1 MGKDSALK
9 LYNAL
14 KQQGRYTKSFAE
26 FQGILGDKQRSQ
38 KLYTALSND
47 GLYTKTF
54 SDFSNQFGSG
64 SETPHTTRTQTTTPK
79 KSDFVADTINML
91 RTPSSQYTRP
101 QPSKAAGTFEMPS
114 KYDVY
119 HNMPDAIKRHQTPT
133 PLKPE
138 AVMPSVPSSAA
149 ESVWAAA
156 DKAAGAEVRK
166 KVDEGWSWRKIMQ
179 ALSSGASVTGGLGD
193 DNAQALETTSV
204 AHLKTHDLQKL
215 SDQAWAAL
223 GSKQQ
228 QSIINDSYIYL
239 KEQYPDADDK
249 ALVDAARKMA
259 RAKSDEQMYNLAV
272 EKNMPKS
279 VGEFFLR
286 KAAAASSFGSL
297 SKGYASMMAGTRGD
311 MEAEDTAL
319 QKYGAKHKVAD
330 IAGSVA
336 GFAVDPLTYASGAVG
351 GAATKGALWAGG
363 KVLSEAAAR
372 KMSQTLGGKLL
383 LGAVSGA
390 ANFGTFEAGGEAF
403 NQYKWGGT
411 LDVDP
416 ETGRYVVGDFS
427 LGKVASQMGH
437 GLTMGGL
444 TGAFGTWLGNV
455 STKAAQATSS
465 TLGKLGVRAG
475 ELGVGLVGEGT
486 IFATPEFIS
495 TYGDYNDVIKSVSD
509 KNSPNYIADD
519 KERSKYI
526 AELKAQRGERMMDI
540 WQDNLAMIA
549 GFKAQHAIKSA
560 GRTISELAASRR
572 GKVGFVERMGRM
584 LDGHPSLALSKEEQ
598 TELDKHGYGDLTQM
612 VKEYKAYAQKDGDLP
627 YNKITQLLNDKNV
640 SEAARAKMYY
650 YVTGHSLPMS
660 AVIAS
665 NVIDNGDKTYT
676 VQSLGDNGVI
686 TSRTYGSRKRADYEK
701 ARIDRQAE
709 LNGVAMAEQMFDN
722 MDKAERLKA
731 VCTRLAQDKGVSP
744 ETLLWLT
751 RKDPKQMTAA
761 EKRWIKEIEDAA
773 NEDAPQGEN
782 ATVRH
787 IKGVILDEYGVDVN
801 KALRKAADSRT
812 DAEKTAISAYN
823 DELAQAVAERKN
835 AISQGETTDAYRR
848 GYEADTQG
856 MRDAYVAQMYEPSED
871 NAETLRGVESQIT
884 ESAKYQAALERDELT
899 QMTHKDG
906 SIHLATLKDKD
917 KDGNGKQVYIV
928 DGDIVMKEDGSGI
941 DADASS
947 KSVIIYDPATGEKK
961 MVSPT
966 AVDGIESL
974 GEVKT
979 AEQREA
985 EINAHMQDT
994 IQRSKDWLEGNVA
1007 NPVGMQIQLGD
1018 GRIATIEAMHE
1029 DGKSAIAT
1037 LPDGTQFLVP
1047 KDVLQRIVNNGQ
1059 YADYKARRDAEASKR
1074 EAEQDTESAPE
1085 TATEGGQP
1093 LPEESSPKEEESR
1106 EYAQGDVFDVVVDGN
1121 KMHAEIV
1128 SPKDADGRFVVNVDD
1143 GESMRTLYVTPEE
1156 LAAMEYR
1163 EEPSPKAEET
1173 RLATEDSSD
1182 KALERGAQPTEEH
1195 TPTALERIPRD
1206 EKGNAQFHDVD
1217 TGTAWDGLV
1226 EMSGNEETAHRV
1238 AEASLANAE
1247 KKLKAAKALKEKG
1260 ETPEE
1265 LLRSIKE
1272 NEAAV
1277 AEAQRTVDAWKA
1289 IVGEKSRREEASKA
1303 EAERIAT
1310 EKAEAERKAAEERE
1324 RAEKEEKARI
1334 EAEKKETERI
1344 AAEKAEEEARVEAE
1358 RKAEEERIAKQKAEE
1373 KTEEAESDKEEAE
1386 KRMDDEEPKPVGSGV
1401 FGNIYN
1407 QFKGKV
1413 KEAFDF
1419 LMKHKGGDLL
1429 GVFHRKDVGDIDLV
1443 WGDENGGLAHIL
1455 HKHVGEGKSFANVDE
1470 AMSHIQNII
1479 GTGKNDFE
1487 DGDKIVFRKGSEL
1500 VTVRKNFREG
1510 GKKIADKNWVL
1521 TAYDKEAADN
1531 GNRVTTKVIEG
1542 KATPHTASIDKG
1554 SKKAEKKQKKQS
1566 VFDKAKEIADKE
1578 EKKRKAEADSVLGQ
1592 ATRAVGKKKKV
1603 NLFKYTASKIISYP
1617 ALRGV
1622 HYANGYAYASDGY
1635 ILFKEKADY
1644 PKEWEGTTRDKD
1656 GNLID
1661 GKYPDTEKAIHRL
1674 VHIPD
1679 KEAVSLPSKEVL
1691 DFAIAAS
1698 KKLKGEA
1705 IPVAI
1710 DGLFFN
1716 AVNLKKFLEAVA
1728 SKGMDKIVY
1737 RHPMLYATNG
1747 KDEIVM
1753 MPTVNTLE
1761 GALDIADKMESVGLP
1776 KEQIDAWKA
1785 HIEAA
1790 DKKMS
1795 LEDFKKAVENAKKEG
1810 VRHTEAE
1817 KPKEQPLTEAERK
1830 DAEVVARALGYRVE
1844 WVDTMEE
1851 NGTIDADKKVIRI
1864 AKDAENP
1871 LVQVLGHE
1879 VAHGVKRMDG
1889 GKFKALQKAAME
1901 VVGEKEW
1908 NERIEKKRKLNA
1920 YAEGKLAEEVTCDIV
1935 GEALNDKD
1943 ALKRLAESLR
1953 GERGILARLRD
1964 AVVRMVEYFK
1974 NRGDKDGVRRMKAA
1988 DKLLAEFEGALK
2000 EDVASGQANTEGV
2013 DRSVRESGDEPENK
2027 RRKDFAERFG
2037 VDESYVSDYANGMA
2051 QKNTGKAARA
2061 RRSMERQIYLANAG
2075 KTSKLSDIAKSLKP
2089 FRAALKEAF
2098 GDLDALIDEYRKLF
2112 EEERNM
2118 MEAARK
2124 KAEEEAVARKRH
2136 LDELSLLTEG
2146 QIDSRYAEAL
2156 EKGDETEARE
2166 MLDEVARRKGY
2177 GDENN
2182 EYRMQHRAPSNP
2194 GYESDEARRND
2205 IENGPDVNLEDIALG
2220 YNRQPDDYFTNPR
2233 GYSNDTPHGRES
2245 TDAVANALSSIRQ
2258 GGRDVTV
2265 KVYRAVPTT
2274 MKEGKLR
2281 NGDWVSLSRRY
2292 AEMHGNHAL
2301 NGKYRIMEDEV
2312 PAKDIWWDGNDVNEF
2327 GYDNGED
2334 YKYKNVKNNRKSDD
2348 LVTRDDKGNVIPP
2361 SKRFNQRKAD
2371 ERYSRR
2377 ESKALTAEERELRDN
2392 LVERMRKGG
2401 LDVVTDS
2408 EEMQRVIDT
2417 ENERTRES
2425 RKRRSAVAEERLR
2438 VGNTIDEAMAAATHL
2453 TKEEARAMRREW
2465 ERKFKEET
2473 KELYGRVL
2481 SGNFDDVTLRLID
2494 EFIDKST
2501 PNNPYGRPLSKRLPP
2516 RVGQK
2521 MRGGERT
2528 GSIDALFSRI
2538 SESAV
2543 GKDGKAL
2550 PRAERER
2557 AIEEKKKE
2565 LLKKW
2570 AIATGNWHTDIA
2582 DFTDQREPIGSG
2594 TDSDV
2599 YLGKDGKSVIKVS
2612 KGKPYGKRFRPD
2624 VDNVALFNSV
2634 FRNSAYTIVGYG
2646 EVDGKFVRFLKQPIV
2661 DFTSSTPL
2669 TEGERVAYM
2678 EKLGFKPINK
2688 ENTAF
2693 SNGEIIASDLQKSN
2707 IVKDKQGNVRVIDAD
2722 MKLHTKDFGGKFSYP
2737 DAETDTRTDGVQR
2750 FLRTA
2755 DGEVY
2760 GLVKDG
2766 RIYLDPKVATSETA
2780 VHEYTHLWGDMLR
2793 RKDPEQWSHTVKGLK
2808 NSVLWEEVKESYPEL
2823 KTDDEIA
2830 DEVLSTFSGR
2840 RGAERLREEAR
2851 RVADGDGGVFTK
2863 AKAIET
2869 LERVKEAI
2877 ARFWEGVA
2885 RMFGINRY
2893 CSAEELADMAM
2904 RDLLDSKNPMKDE
2917 SGMRKRGEV
2926 GDEGVKSLKGEEAM
2940 VALDNIF
2947 EDKKTENMP
2956 QKVSSL
2962 VKFME
2967 LFRKPVRTFLG
2978 EVVNV
2983 KEEVYNKIIREKRTS
2998 ISGAVLP
3005 TLENADF
3012 AIRDTDGSTLYIK
3025 RFKSEN
3031 NDNVYNIAVVNKYG
3045 EVEDYVSSVHIKS
3058 DNNLRNKITKGAE
3071 LLLPQERITDG
3082 ILPRNNPTPT
3092 ANVTN
3097 ISEPSKPRF
3106 SRKPGE
3112 SIFDYASRVSED
3124 VDRSVREIVSARD
3137 EYEKKVKSKGFQ
3149 MKEALQNSMLGL
3161 QEFMYAIDHASG
3173 NKRYI
3178 EDIPDFENPILGENR
3193 LSSVNKEEMHQVVK
3207 TQFKPLMSAVA
3218 KLSGNGKESGELY
3231 DYMFAKHGLE
3241 RDAVMRQREAQ
3252 KEFDKYQKANPK
3264 GTKTIGDFVASL
3276 EGKDYAGL
3284 TALTA
3289 EDGRVKSIQSQ
3300 IDAIDEQMEV
3310 TDNQLLLHYLG
3321 GQKKRL
3327 KVDLLNAARDAA
3339 DDIRKTFENNPSHD
3353 RSDINEL
3360 WSRVNEVNGNTLR
3373 KLYESGMLTKEAYND
3388 ISSMYTNYIPMR
3400 GFDQTTSADAYA
3412 YLTHGDSAFNAP
3424 IKTAKGRSSK
3434 ADNPIAYMQAMAESA
3449 IMQGNRN
3456 VLVKQKMLNFVR
3468 NHPSDLASVSD
3479 VWLQYDS
3486 VAGEWKPVFP
3496 DNIDA
3501 NDSASVVAQKMKAFE
3516 DKMEQRAE
3524 NFPNLVI
3531 RSNEAPDIPYK
3542 VVEKGQLNEH
3552 QVLVK
3557 QNGKSYIIT
3566 VNGSPRAAQAANG
3579 LTNPDTDLTGAIGKV
3594 FEGAE
3599 ALNRQLSS
3607 LYTTLNPDFI
3617 GSNYVRDAL
3626 YSNTMVYVK
3635 EGAKYGGFFNLN
3647 FAKYNPAE
3655 MANLYARYNKGSLDT
3670 SNETHRL
3677 FLEFMQNGGET
3688 GFVNLK
3694 QIEKRKSEIAKAIK
3708 RDGRIS
3714 AAQIWGGLSDAV
3726 DFANRAVENS
3736 ARFAAYVTSRKS
3748 GRSVGRSVYDAK
3760 EISVNFNRKG
3770 SGSKFMGAEGQTK
3783 AGNAAA
3789 FVSGAGRGL
3798 YIFWN
3803 AGLQGLTNF
3812 SRQIGRHPGR
3822 ALTLASLLF
3831 GFGALMSY
3839 LGNRDDDD
3847 ENNYFNLPKY
3857 IRRSNVCYKI
3867 GDLFVTIPLP
3877 VEYRSFYGLGE
3888 LASSTLAGKEDG
3900 TTKDIAKEAVSQVS
3914 QLFPIDFAEGGGGLH
3929 ALIPSAVKPIV
3940 EAETNTA
3947 WTGLPIYKDNDFN
3960 KNMPEYTKVYKTAN
3974 GYLVEIARALND
3986 ATGGNKYKKGFIDI
4000 NPAKMEYV
4008 LKGMLGGAFSF
4019 PDKLVKTTETIMGDR
4034 EFDWRNTPFANRF
4047 VKNADER
4054 TEYKSLNEQYFKLK
4068 DEMDVVKQQ
4077 LKGFEKEADA
4087 GNEKY
4092 EKALLQLED
4101 SKDYER
4107 LELFKDY
4114 EKELKGLNDELKELR
4129 MSPDYDKA
4137 EEKELQKEIAE
4148 LQRQLIDEMREIKK

>member
-1 MGKDSALK
+1 M
-9 LYNAL
+9 
-14 KQQGRYTKSFAE
+14 
-26 FQGILGDKQRSQ
+26 
-38 KLYTALSND
+38 
-47 GLYTKTF
+47 
-54 SDFSNQFGSG
+54 
-64 SETPHTTRTQTTTPK
+64 
-79 KSDFVADTINML
+79 
-91 RTPSSQYTRP
+91 
-101 QPSKAAGTFEMPS
+101 
-114 KYDVY
+114 
-119 HNMPDAIKRHQTPT
+119 
-133 PLKPE
+133 
-138 AVMPSVPSSAA
+138 
-149 ESVWAAA
+149 
-156 DKAAGAEVRK
+156 
-166 KVDEGWSWRKIMQ
+166 
-179 ALSSGASVTGGLGD
+179 
-193 DNAQALETTSV
+193 
-204 AHLKTHDLQKL
+204 
-215 SDQAWAAL
+215 
-223 GSKQQ
+223 
-228 QSIINDSYIYL
+228 
-239 KEQYPDADDK
+239 
-249 ALVDAARKMA
+249 
-259 RAKSDEQMYNLAV
+259 
-272 EKNMPKS
+272 
-279 VGEFFLR
+279 
-286 KAAAASSFGSL
+286 
-297 SKGYASMMAGTRGD
+297 
-311 MEAEDTAL
+311 
-319 QKYGAKHKVAD
+319 
-330 IAGSVA
+330 
-336 GFAVDPLTYASGAVG
+336 
-351 GAATKGALWAGG
+351 
-363 KVLSEAAAR
+363 
-372 KMSQTLGGKLL
+372 
-383 LGAVSGA
+383 
-390 ANFGTFEAGGEAF
+390 
-403 NQYKWGGT
+403 
-411 LDVDP
+411 
-416 ETGRYVVGDFS
+416 
-427 LGKVASQMGH
+427 
-437 GLTMGGL
+437 
-444 TGAFGTWLGNV
+444 
-455 STKAAQATSS
+455 
-465 TLGKLGVRAG
+465 
-475 ELGVGLVGEGT
+475 
-486 IFATPEFIS
+486 
-495 TYGDYNDVIKSVSD
+495 
-509 KNSPNYIADD
+509 
-519 KERSKYI
+519 
-526 AELKAQRGERMMDI
+526 
-540 WQDNLAMIA
+540 
-549 GFKAQHAIKSA
+549 
-560 GRTISELAASRR
+560 
-572 GKVGFVERMGRM
+572 
-584 LDGHPSLALSKEEQ
+584 
-598 TELDKHGYGDLTQM
+598 
-612 VKEYKAYAQKDGDLP
+612 
-627 YNKITQLLNDKNV
+627 
-640 SEAARAKMYY
+640 
-650 YVTGHSLPMS
+650 
-660 AVIAS
+660 
-665 NVIDNGDKTYT
+665 
-676 VQSLGDNGVI
+676 
-686 TSRTYGSRKRADYEK
+686 
-701 ARIDRQAE
+701 
-709 LNGVAMAEQMFDN
+709 
-722 MDKAERLKA
+722 
-731 VCTRLAQDKGVSP
+731 
-744 ETLLWLT
+744 
-751 RKDPKQMTAA
+751 
-761 EKRWIKEIEDAA
+761 
-773 NEDAPQGEN
+773 
-782 ATVRH
+782 
-787 IKGVILDEYGVDVN
+787 
-801 KALRKAADSRT
+801 
-812 DAEKTAISAYN
+812 
-823 DELAQAVAERKN
+823 
-835 AISQGETTDAYRR
+835 
-848 GYEADTQG
+848 
-856 MRDAYVAQMYEPSED
+856 
-871 NAETLRGVESQIT
+871 
-884 ESAKYQAALERDELT
+884 
-899 QMTHKDG
+899 
-906 SIHLATLKDKD
+906 
-917 KDGNGKQVYIV
+917 
-928 DGDIVMKEDGSGI
+928 
-941 DADASS
+941 
-947 KSVIIYDPATGEKK
+947 
-961 MVSPT
+961 
-966 AVDGIESL
+966 
-974 GEVKT
+974 
-979 AEQREA
+979 
-985 EINAHMQDT
+985 
-994 IQRSKDWLEGNVA
+994 
-1007 NPVGMQIQLGD
+1007 
-1018 GRIATIEAMHE
+1018 
-1029 DGKSAIAT
+1029 
-1037 LPDGTQFLVP
+1037 
-1047 KDVLQRIVNNGQ
+1047 
-1059 YADYKARRDAEASKR
+1059 
-1074 EAEQDTESAPE
+1074 
-1085 TATEGGQP
+1085 
-1093 LPEESSPKEEESR
+1093 
-1106 EYAQGDVFDVVVDGN
+1106 
-1121 KMHAEIV
+1121 
-1128 SPKDADGRFVVNVDD
+1128 
-1143 GESMRTLYVTPEE
+1143 
-1156 LAAMEYR
+1156 
-1163 EEPSPKAEET
+1163 
-1173 RLATEDSSD
+1173 
-1182 KALERGAQPTEEH
+1182 
-1195 TPTALERIPRD
+1195 
-1206 EKGNAQFHDVD
+1206 
-1217 TGTAWDGLV
+1217 
-1226 EMSGNEETAHRV
+1226 
-1238 AEASLANAE
+1238 
-1247 KKLKAAKALKEKG
+1247 KAAKALKEKG

-1277 AEAQRTVDAWKA
+1277 AEAQRVVDAWKA
-1289 IVGEKSRREEASKA
+1289 IVGEKARREEAAKA

-1324 RAEKEEKARI
+1324 RAE
-1334 EAEKKETERI
+1334 
-1344 AAEKAEEEARVEAE
+1344 AEEEARVEAE

-1386 KRMDDEEPKPVGSGV
+1386 KQMDDEEPKPVGSGV

-1455 HKHVGEGKSFANVDE
+1455 NKHVGEGKSFANVDE

-1479 GTGKNDFE
+1479 ETGKNDFE

-1554 SKKAEKKQKKQS
+1554 SEKPEKKQEKQS

-1578 EKKRKAEADSVLGQ
+1578 EKKRKAEA
-1592 ATRAVGKKKKV
+1592 
-1603 NLFKYTASKIISYP
+1603 
-1617 ALRGV
+1617 
-1622 HYANGYAYASDGY
+1622 
-1635 ILFKEKADY
+1635 
-1644 PKEWEGTTRDKD
+1644 
-1656 GNLID
+1656 
-1661 GKYPDTEKAIHRL
+1661 
-1674 VHIPD
+1674 
-1679 KEAVSLPSKEVL
+1679 
-1691 DFAIAAS
+1691 
-1698 KKLKGEA
+1698 
-1705 IPVAI
+1705 
-1710 DGLFFN
+1710 
-1716 AVNLKKFLEAVA
+1716 
-1728 SKGMDKIVY
+1728 
-1737 RHPMLYATNG
+1737 
-1747 KDEIVM
+1747 
-1753 MPTVNTLE
+1753 
-1761 GALDIADKMESVGLP
+1761 
-1776 KEQIDAWKA
+1776 
-1785 HIEAA
+1785 
-1790 DKKMS
+1790 
-1795 LEDFKKAVENAKKEG
+1795 EDD
-1810 VRHTEAE
+1810 
-1817 KPKEQPLTEAERK
+1817 KPKEQSLTEAERK
-1830 DAEVVARALGYRVE
+1830 DAEEVAGALGYRVE
-1844 WVDTMEE
+1844 WVDTMAE

-1889 GKFKALQKAAME
+1889 GKFKALQKAAKE

-1964 AVVRMVEYFK
+1964 AVAKMVEYFK
-1974 NRGDKDGVRRMKAA
+1974 NRGDKEGVRRMKAA
-1988 DKLLAEFEGALK
+1988 DKLLAEFESALK
-2000 EDVASGQANTEGV
+2000 EDVAPEQVKPEGIE
-2013 DRSVRESGDEPENK
+2013 RSVRESGDEPENK

-2051 QKNTGKAARA
+2051 QKKTGKAARA

-2124 KAEEEAVARKRH
+2124 KAEEEAAARKRH

-2233 GYSNDTPHGRES
+2233 GYGNDTPHGRES

-2377 ESKALTAEERELRDN
+2377 ESKTLTAEERELRDN

-2417 ENERTRES
+2417 ENERTRNMFVGE
-2425 RKRRSAVAEERLR
+2425 KGATEADKAEEVSTRLDNLSVARRMEEAEKDAKAIKMATGWERGSDGKWRYETSDIKPKPFEEWMDKKNLKLGDIIDSDSGLFEMYPKLKDFKVTRGKGKSTNAAIYTGLGKIEINFSKFKPYMSIPSNREKIDGILHR
-2438 VGNTIDEAMAAATHL
+2438 VINHEIQHAIQDSEGFAQGVSPNAFSPDAPIGKLREMEEADGRMVERYNAMSDAEKALGEGVRLKERILENRKEYNALASKYRFGMDGYTRAAGEVEARNTEKRIGMTEEERRASLASETEDVAREDQILLGVDNADGEVNAGSVREHRVYHGSGADFDAFDHSHMGEGEGAQAYGWGTYVTEVEGIGRTYAIQNTTKHNDALRALQHDVDAISDQLNRHRDDLKYDEEQLKRANEWRAEAELDYELFKDEAEKLKEKYGESSPKYRNHLFNDIYTDEMKRAQRSVKSTEESIQYRKEKIAELEKALKDKQAEIDELPKEFPRHLYTVEIPDDNGSNYLDWNGHPAESLLKDVGSFLESEGFERVQDDNPARYEKGESTVVLNPNATGADL
-2453 TKEEARAMRREW
+2453 YAELREALGSDKKASQALA
-2465 ERKFKEET
+2465 
-2473 KELYGRVL
+2473 ELGCIGIKYPAD
-2481 SGNFDDVTLRLID
+2481 N
-2494 EFIDKST
+2494 
-2501 PNNPYGRPLSKRLPP
+2501 
-2516 RVGQK
+2516 
-2521 MRGGERT
+2521 MRGGRED
-2528 GSIDALFSRI
+2528 GAKNYVIFNENDAKI
-2538 SESAV
+2538 T
-2543 GKDGKAL
+2543 D
-2550 PRAERER
+2550 
-2557 AIEEKKKE
+2557 
-2565 LLKKW
+2565 
-2570 AIATGNWHTDIA
+2570 HT
-2582 DFTDQREPIGSG
+2582 
-2594 TDSDV
+2594 
-2599 YLGKDGKSVIKVS
+2599 
-2612 KGKPYGKRFRPD
+2612 
-2624 VDNVALFNSV
+2624 
-2634 FRNSAYTIVGYG
+2634 
-2646 EVDGKFVRFLKQPIV
+2646 
-2661 DFTSSTPL
+2661 
-2669 TEGERVAYM
+2669 
-2678 EKLGFKPINK
+2678 
-2688 ENTAF
+2688 
-2693 SNGEIIASDLQKSN
+2693 
-2707 IVKDKQGNVRVIDAD
+2707 
-2722 MKLHTKDFGGKFSYP
+2722 
-2737 DAETDTRTDGVQR
+2737 R

-2793 RKDPEQWSHTVKGLK
+2793 RKDSEQWSHTVKELK
-2808 NSVLWEEVKESYPEL
+2808 NSVLWEEVKELYPEL

-2863 AKAIET
+2863 AKAIEA

-2885 RMFGINRY
+2885 KMFGINRY
-2893 CSAEELADMAM
+2893 RSAEELADMAM
-2904 RDLLDSKNPMKDE
+2904 KDLLDSKNPMKDE

-2926 GDEGVKSLKGEEAM
+2926 GETLATSGTYFSGGGLLEAGLKGVIDPKVAVEFSEKIAGVYADNHGNHIVVADVRDVDPKKLVGAVDGGEVQYFHASPVCKNFSKAKREGGEVELDKETALSTAEFIAKTRPKVVTIENVKGYRNSEALKIITDELTRQGYDWDADVYNTADYGGYTKRERLIVRAKRDGKLPPKPEKLPEELRKKGWYSA
-2940 VALDNIF
+2940 V
-2947 EDKKTENMP
+2947 EDLIPHLEEKKTGVP
-2956 QKVSSL
+2956 QGTDERLKNSGIDYRTIDKPLYVFGRGYANKT
-2962 VKFME
+2962 VGHAFADE
-2967 LFRKPVRTFLG
+2967 L
-2978 EVVNV
+2978 
-2983 KEEVYNKIIREKRTS
+2983 
-2998 ISGAVLP
+2998 LP
-3005 TLENADF
+3005 TLTTGGGDIIIMPDGRVLKASPRVLARVTGLPDTYKMPETDQLSHTIVGNGIPTQLTEGVIAPLLDNAIPSAERATKRESVFDV
-3012 AIRDTDGSTLYIK
+3012 ADRVSQNLEERTRAMGSRVEK
-3025 RFKSEN
+3025 RMADVAQKLEGKELSMEQK
-3031 NDNVYNIAVVNKYG
+3031 AVVDVFSGEKDNQKFSVERNGVKQQFLLKQGQEDKAGAKHSLYRHYGTNTGVITADDVLKIPQVLERGERIEKAKGGKKMAVYTMDIDGVKYTVLTRVGKNNEIVDDFYSNKKG
-3045 EVEDYVSSVHIKS
+3045 SESSVYRNVENI
-3058 DNNLRNKITKGAE
+3058 DNTPEGA
-3071 LLLPQERITDG
+3071 RRKD
-3082 ILPRNNPTPT
+3082 
-3092 ANVTN
+3092 
-3097 ISEPSKPRF
+3097 SEPSAKVEDKSESPKLFGEEIIDDGKKGSDSIDRSVRENPKNEDKPRF

-3124 VDRSVREIVSARD
+3124 VDRSVRERVSARD

-3149 MKEALQNSMLGL
+3149 TKEALQNSMLGL
-3161 QEFMYAIDHASG
+3161 QEFMLAIDHASG

-3193 LSSVNKEEMHQVVK
+3193 LSSVNKEEMHQVAK

-3300 IDAIDEQMEV
+3300 IDAIDEQMEA
-3310 TDNQLLLHYLG
+3310 TDDQLLLRNLG

-3339 DDIRKTFENNPSHD
+3339 DDIRKTFESNPSHD

-3373 KLYESGMLTKEAYND
+3373 KLYESGLLTKEAYND

-3486 VAGEWKPVFP
+3486 VADEWKPVFP

-3501 NDSASVVAQKMKAFE
+3501 NDSASVVAKKMEAFE
-3516 DKMEQRAE
+3516 DKMKQMAE
-3524 NFPNLVI
+3524 KHPDLVQ

-3579 LTNPDTDLTGAIGKV
+3579 LTNPDTDLTGAVGKV

-3635 EGAKYGGFFNLN
+3635 EGAKYGGSFNLN

-3708 RDGRIS
+3708 RDGEIS
-3714 AAQIWGGLSDAV
+3714 AAQIWGGLNDAI

-3770 SGSKFMGAEGQTK
+3770 SGRELVERQ
-3783 AGNAAA
+3783 
-3789 FVSGAGRGL
+3789 RR
-3798 YIFWN
+3798 
-3803 AGLQGLTNF
+3803 NF
-3812 SRQIGRHPGR
+3812 SF
-3822 ALTLASLLF
+3822 L
-3831 GFGALMSY
+3831 
-3839 LGNRDDDD
+3839 
-3847 ENNYFNLPKY
+3847 
-3857 IRRSNVCYKI
+3857 
-3867 GDLFVTIPLP
+3867 
-3877 VEYRSFYGLGE
+3877 
-3888 LASSTLAGKEDG
+3888 
-3900 TTKDIAKEAVSQVS
+3900 
-3914 QLFPIDFAEGGGGLH
+3914 
-3929 ALIPSAVKPIV
+3929 
-3940 EAETNTA
+3940 
-3947 WTGLPIYKDNDFN
+3947 
-3960 KNMPEYTKVYKTAN
+3960 
-3974 GYLVEIARALND
+3974 
-3986 ATGGNKYKKGFIDI
+3986 
-4000 NPAKMEYV
+4000 
-4008 LKGMLGGAFSF
+4008 
-4019 PDKLVKTTETIMGDR
+4019 
-4034 EFDWRNTPFANRF
+4034 
-4047 VKNADER
+4047 
-4054 TEYKSLNEQYFKLK
+4054 
-4068 DEMDVVKQQ
+4068 
-4077 LKGFEKEADA
+4077 
-4087 GNEKY
+4087 
-4092 EKALLQLED
+4092 
-4101 SKDYER
+4101 
-4107 LELFKDY
+4107 
-4114 EKELKGLNDELKELR
+4114 
-4129 MSPDYDKA
+4129 
-4137 EEKELQKEIAE
+4137 
-4148 LQRQLIDEMREIKK
+4148 

>member
-1 MGKDSALK
+1 M
-9 LYNAL
+9 
-14 KQQGRYTKSFAE
+14 
-26 FQGILGDKQRSQ
+26 
-38 KLYTALSND
+38 
-47 GLYTKTF
+47 
-54 SDFSNQFGSG
+54 
-64 SETPHTTRTQTTTPK
+64 
-79 KSDFVADTINML
+79 
-91 RTPSSQYTRP
+91 
-101 QPSKAAGTFEMPS
+101 
-114 KYDVY
+114 
-119 HNMPDAIKRHQTPT
+119 
-133 PLKPE
+133 
-138 AVMPSVPSSAA
+138 
-149 ESVWAAA
+149 
-156 DKAAGAEVRK
+156 
-166 KVDEGWSWRKIMQ
+166 
-179 ALSSGASVTGGLGD
+179 
-193 DNAQALETTSV
+193 
-204 AHLKTHDLQKL
+204 
-215 SDQAWAAL
+215 
-223 GSKQQ
+223 
-228 QSIINDSYIYL
+228 
-239 KEQYPDADDK
+239 
-249 ALVDAARKMA
+249 
-259 RAKSDEQMYNLAV
+259 
-272 EKNMPKS
+272 
-279 VGEFFLR
+279 
-286 KAAAASSFGSL
+286 
-297 SKGYASMMAGTRGD
+297 
-311 MEAEDTAL
+311 
-319 QKYGAKHKVAD
+319 
-330 IAGSVA
+330 
-336 GFAVDPLTYASGAVG
+336 
-351 GAATKGALWAGG
+351 
-363 KVLSEAAAR
+363 
-372 KMSQTLGGKLL
+372 
-383 LGAVSGA
+383 
-390 ANFGTFEAGGEAF
+390 
-403 NQYKWGGT
+403 
-411 LDVDP
+411 
-416 ETGRYVVGDFS
+416 
-427 LGKVASQMGH
+427 
-437 GLTMGGL
+437 
-444 TGAFGTWLGNV
+444 
-455 STKAAQATSS
+455 
-465 TLGKLGVRAG
+465 
-475 ELGVGLVGEGT
+475 
-486 IFATPEFIS
+486 
-495 TYGDYNDVIKSVSD
+495 
-509 KNSPNYIADD
+509 
-519 KERSKYI
+519 
-526 AELKAQRGERMMDI
+526 
-540 WQDNLAMIA
+540 
-549 GFKAQHAIKSA
+549 
-560 GRTISELAASRR
+560 
-572 GKVGFVERMGRM
+572 
-584 LDGHPSLALSKEEQ
+584 
-598 TELDKHGYGDLTQM
+598 
-612 VKEYKAYAQKDGDLP
+612 
-627 YNKITQLLNDKNV
+627 
-640 SEAARAKMYY
+640 
-650 YVTGHSLPMS
+650 
-660 AVIAS
+660 
-665 NVIDNGDKTYT
+665 
-676 VQSLGDNGVI
+676 
-686 TSRTYGSRKRADYEK
+686 
-701 ARIDRQAE
+701 
-709 LNGVAMAEQMFDN
+709 
-722 MDKAERLKA
+722 
-731 VCTRLAQDKGVSP
+731 
-744 ETLLWLT
+744 
-751 RKDPKQMTAA
+751 
-761 EKRWIKEIEDAA
+761 
-773 NEDAPQGEN
+773 
-782 ATVRH
+782 
-787 IKGVILDEYGVDVN
+787 
-801 KALRKAADSRT
+801 
-812 DAEKTAISAYN
+812 
-823 DELAQAVAERKN
+823 
-835 AISQGETTDAYRR
+835 
-848 GYEADTQG
+848 
-856 MRDAYVAQMYEPSED
+856 
-871 NAETLRGVESQIT
+871 
-884 ESAKYQAALERDELT
+884 
-899 QMTHKDG
+899 
-906 SIHLATLKDKD
+906 
-917 KDGNGKQVYIV
+917 
-928 DGDIVMKEDGSGI
+928 
-941 DADASS
+941 
-947 KSVIIYDPATGEKK
+947 
-961 MVSPT
+961 
-966 AVDGIESL
+966 
-974 GEVKT
+974 
-979 AEQREA
+979 
-985 EINAHMQDT
+985 
-994 IQRSKDWLEGNVA
+994 
-1007 NPVGMQIQLGD
+1007 
-1018 GRIATIEAMHE
+1018 
-1029 DGKSAIAT
+1029 
-1037 LPDGTQFLVP
+1037 
-1047 KDVLQRIVNNGQ
+1047 
-1059 YADYKARRDAEASKR
+1059 
-1074 EAEQDTESAPE
+1074 
-1085 TATEGGQP
+1085 
-1093 LPEESSPKEEESR
+1093 
-1106 EYAQGDVFDVVVDGN
+1106 
-1121 KMHAEIV
+1121 
-1128 SPKDADGRFVVNVDD
+1128 
-1143 GESMRTLYVTPEE
+1143 
-1156 LAAMEYR
+1156 
-1163 EEPSPKAEET
+1163 
-1173 RLATEDSSD
+1173 
-1182 KALERGAQPTEEH
+1182 
-1195 TPTALERIPRD
+1195 
-1206 EKGNAQFHDVD
+1206 
-1217 TGTAWDGLV
+1217 
-1226 EMSGNEETAHRV
+1226 
-1238 AEASLANAE
+1238 
-1247 KKLKAAKALKEKG
+1247 KAAKALKEKG
-1260 ETPEE
+1260 ETPEG

-1277 AEAQRTVDAWKA
+1277 AEAEREVAAWKA
-1289 IVGEKSRREEASKA
+1289 IVGKKSRREEAAKA

-1324 RAEKEEKARI
+1324 RAEAEEKTRI
-1334 EAEKKETERI
+1334 EAEKKEAERI

-1386 KRMDDEEPKPVGSGV
+1386 KQMDDEEPKPVGSGV

-1554 SKKAEKKQKKQS
+1554 SKKAEQKQKKQS

-1578 EKKRKAEADSVLGQ
+1578 EKKRKAEAEDDSVLGQ

-1603 NLFKYTASKIISYP
+1603 NLFKYTVSKKISISV
-1617 ALRGV
+1617 LRGV

-1679 KEAVSLPSKEVL
+1679 NEVESLPSKEVL

-1705 IPVAI
+1705 ISVAI
-1710 DGLFFN
+1710 DGIFFN

-1761 GALDIADKMESVGLP
+1761 GALDIADKMESAGLP

-1795 LEDFKKAVENAKKEG
+1795 FEDFKKAVENAKKEG
-1810 VRHTEAE
+1810 DKAE
-1817 KPKEQPLTEAERK
+1817 RPKQKELTEAERK
-1830 DAEVVARALGYRVE
+1830 DAEEVAGALGYRVE

-1935 GEALNDKD
+1935 GEALNNKD

-1974 NRGDKDGVRRMKAA
+1974 NRGDKEGVRRMKAA
-1988 DKLLAEFEGALK
+1988 DKLLAEFESALK
-2000 EDVASGQANTEGV
+2000 EGVAPEQVKPEGV

-2051 QKNTGKAARA
+2051 QKNTGKAAIA
-2061 RRSMERQIYLANAG
+2061 RRSMERQIYLADDG
-2075 KTSKLSDIAKSLKP
+2075 KTSKLSDIAKSLKS

-2098 GDLDALIDEYRKLF
+2098 GDLDALIDEYRNLF

-2124 KAEEEAVARKRH
+2124 KAEEEAAARKRH
-2136 LDELSLLTEG
+2136 LDELSLLTDG

-2233 GYSNDTPHGRES
+2233 GYLNDTPHGRES

-2408 EEMQRVIDT
+2408 EEMQRVIDRLNGRGRLGGRQKSALETATIAAEATNNATVISSADGAKIQNNLVTLATNYEKIANKTRGFITDLSQALGLKRHESSQYGTFETPDGKRITIRVSNHNARVSNFDKNNESEGISIVISSHKNKGLHNDGNAHIIEYFYPKRALENAEGKPLAEMIRSVSDALAGEEFKDTTGLAEREEVNTGSVREHRVYHGSGADFDAFDHSHMGEGEGAQAYGWGTYVT
-2417 ENERTRES
+2417 EVEGIGRTYAIQNTTKHNDALRALQYDVDAISDQLDRLRDDLKYNEEQL
-2425 RKRRSAVAEERLR
+2425 KRANEWRAEAELDYELFKDEAEELKEKYGESSPKYRNHLFNDIYTDEMKR
-2438 VGNTIDEAMAAATHL
+2438 AQRSVKSMEESIQYRKEKIAELEKALKDKQAEIDELPKEFPRHLYTVEIPDDNGSNYLDWNGHPAESLLKGVGSFLESNGFERVQDSPVRYEKGESSVVLNPNATGADL
-2453 TKEEARAMRREW
+2453 YAELREALGSDKKASQALA
-2465 ERKFKEET
+2465 
-2473 KELYGRVL
+2473 ELGYTGIKYPAD
-2481 SGNFDDVTLRLID
+2481 N
-2494 EFIDKST
+2494 
-2501 PNNPYGRPLSKRLPP
+2501 
-2516 RVGQK
+2516 
-2521 MRGGERT
+2521 MRGGRE
-2528 GSIDALFSRI
+2528 
-2538 SESAV
+2538 
-2543 GKDGKAL
+2543 DGAKNYVIFNENNAK
-2550 PRAERER
+2550 
-2557 AIEEKKKE
+2557 I
-2565 LLKKW
+2565 
-2570 AIATGNWHTDIA
+2570 TDHT
-2582 DFTDQREPIGSG
+2582 
-2594 TDSDV
+2594 
-2599 YLGKDGKSVIKVS
+2599 
-2612 KGKPYGKRFRPD
+2612 
-2624 VDNVALFNSV
+2624 
-2634 FRNSAYTIVGYG
+2634 
-2646 EVDGKFVRFLKQPIV
+2646 
-2661 DFTSSTPL
+2661 
-2669 TEGERVAYM
+2669 
-2678 EKLGFKPINK
+2678 
-2688 ENTAF
+2688 
-2693 SNGEIIASDLQKSN
+2693 
-2707 IVKDKQGNVRVIDAD
+2707 
-2722 MKLHTKDFGGKFSYP
+2722 
-2737 DAETDTRTDGVQR
+2737 R

-2793 RKDPEQWSHTVKGLK
+2793 RKDSEQWSHTVKELK

-2851 RVADGDGGVFTK
+2851 RVAEGDGGVFTK

-2893 CSAEELADMAM
+2893 RSAEELADMAM

-2926 GDEGVKSLKGEEAM
+2926 GDEGVKSLKGEEALT
-2940 VALDNIF
+2940 ALDSIF
-2947 EDKKTENMP
+2947 GENEGSAIP
-2956 QKVSSL
+2956 PKISSFA
-2962 VKFME
+2962 KFKN
-2967 LFRKPVRTFLG
+2967 LFKKPVRTFLG
-2978 EVVNV
+2978 ELVQV
-2983 KEEVYNKIIREKRTS
+2983 KEEVWNKILRNNRQDIT
-2998 ISGAVLP
+2998 GTVLP
-3005 TLENADF
+3005 TIENADF
-3012 AIRDTDGSTLYIK
+3012 AIRDTDGSTLYVK
-3025 RFKSEN
+3025 RFKGDGQERMY
-3031 NDNVYNIAVVNKYG
+3031 NVVVVNKHG
-3045 EVEDYVSSVHIKS
+3045 EVEDYISSVHIKR
-3058 DNNLRNKITKGAE
+3058 DNNLRNKIKKGAE
-3071 LLLPQERITDG
+3071 LFLPNARTTDG
-3082 ILPRNNPTPT
+3082 TMSRNNSTPGAKVANYSET
-3092 ANVTN
+3092 A
-3097 ISEPSKPRF
+3097 KPRY

-3124 VDRSVREIVSARD
+3124 VDRSVRERVSARD

-3149 MKEALQNSMLGL
+3149 TKEALQNSMLGL
-3161 QEFMYAIDHASG
+3161 QEFMSAIDHASG

-3193 LSSVNKEEMHQVVK
+3193 LSSVNKEEMHQVAK

-3300 IDAIDEQMEV
+3300 IDAIDEQMKA
-3310 TDNQLLLHYLG
+3310 TDDQLLLRKLG

-3339 DDIRKTFENNPSHD
+3339 DDIRKAFENNPSHD

-3360 WSRVNEVNGNTLR
+3360 WKRVNEVNGNTLR

-3486 VAGEWKPVFP
+3486 VADEWKPFY
-3496 DNIDA
+3496 
-3501 NDSASVVAQKMKAFE
+3501 AF
-3516 DKMEQRAE
+3516 
-3524 NFPNLVI
+3524 
-3531 RSNEAPDIPYK
+3531 
-3542 VVEKGQLNEH
+3542 
-3552 QVLVK
+3552 
-3557 QNGKSYIIT
+3557 
-3566 VNGSPRAAQAANG
+3566 
-3579 LTNPDTDLTGAIGKV
+3579 
-3594 FEGAE
+3594 
-3599 ALNRQLSS
+3599 
-3607 LYTTLNPDFI
+3607 
-3617 GSNYVRDAL
+3617 
-3626 YSNTMVYVK
+3626 
-3635 EGAKYGGFFNLN
+3635 
-3647 FAKYNPAE
+3647 
-3655 MANLYARYNKGSLDT
+3655 
-3670 SNETHRL
+3670 
-3677 FLEFMQNGGET
+3677 GGET
-3688 GFVNLK
+3688 T
-3694 QIEKRKSEIAKAIK
+3694 RT
-3708 RDGRIS
+3708 
-3714 AAQIWGGLSDAV
+3714 W
-3726 DFANRAVENS
+3726 
-3736 ARFAAYVTSRKS
+3736 
-3748 GRSVGRSVYDAK
+3748 
-3760 EISVNFNRKG
+3760 
-3770 SGSKFMGAEGQTK
+3770 
-3783 AGNAAA
+3783 
-3789 FVSGAGRGL
+3789 
-3798 YIFWN
+3798 
-3803 AGLQGLTNF
+3803 
-3812 SRQIGRHPGR
+3812 RH
-3822 ALTLASLLF
+3822 
-3831 GFGALMSY
+3831 
-3839 LGNRDDDD
+3839 
-3847 ENNYFNLPKY
+3847 
-3857 IRRSNVCYKI
+3857 IR
-3867 GDLFVTIPLP
+3867 
-3877 VEYRSFYGLGE
+3877 
-3888 LASSTLAGKEDG
+3888 
-3900 TTKDIAKEAVSQVS
+3900 
-3914 QLFPIDFAEGGGGLH
+3914 
-3929 ALIPSAVKPIV
+3929 
-3940 EAETNTA
+3940 
-3947 WTGLPIYKDNDFN
+3947 
-3960 KNMPEYTKVYKTAN
+3960 
-3974 GYLVEIARALND
+3974 
-3986 ATGGNKYKKGFIDI
+3986 
-4000 NPAKMEYV
+4000 
-4008 LKGMLGGAFSF
+4008 
-4019 PDKLVKTTETIMGDR
+4019 
-4034 EFDWRNTPFANRF
+4034 
-4047 VKNADER
+4047 
-4054 TEYKSLNEQYFKLK
+4054 
-4068 DEMDVVKQQ
+4068 
-4077 LKGFEKEADA
+4077 
-4087 GNEKY
+4087 
-4092 EKALLQLED
+4092 
-4101 SKDYER
+4101 
-4107 LELFKDY
+4107 
-4114 EKELKGLNDELKELR
+4114 
-4129 MSPDYDKA
+4129 
-4137 EEKELQKEIAE
+4137 
-4148 LQRQLIDEMREIKK
+4148 